1 MNITKLVLTLF
12 FLLFVSN
19 TWAVTGCYVAGNGK
33 VYTQTVPG
41 QPNYDSKV
49 STFVGVACRPG
60 GGGSS
65 TSCFVNGGVGNG
77 FLGDYSATYCPIDG
91 KVSILLSAVCLI
103 GFLSLTKK
111 P

>member
-19 TWAVTGCYVAGNGK
+19 TWAATGCYVAGTGY
-33 VYTQTVPG
+33 VYPEKVPG
-41 QPNYDSKV
+41 QPNYSSKV
-49 STFVGVACRPG
+49 SIFVGVACTPG

-77 FLGDYSATYCPIDG
+77 FLGDYSATYCPIDD

-103 GFLSLTKK
+103 GFLSLRIK